1 MQLIELSQSEVAP
14 YCWELSILC
23 SRILPI
29 TDGQLI
35 LTLVII
41 ETTEIIIGLAT
52 QSSICPTLESAQ
64 SCLQGK

>member
-52 QSSICPTLESAQ
+52 QSSICLTLESAQ